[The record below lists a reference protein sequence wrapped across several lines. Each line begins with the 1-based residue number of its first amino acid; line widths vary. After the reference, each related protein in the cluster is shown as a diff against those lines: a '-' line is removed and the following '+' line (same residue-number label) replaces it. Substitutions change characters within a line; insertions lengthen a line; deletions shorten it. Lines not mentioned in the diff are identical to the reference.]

1 MEVENTES
9 VREVLRLASADE
21 KLLDRS
27 TVPWEAVLDAV
38 RTVRRE
44 TNADDVWL
52 HTACRG
58 ATLTYPKPDPPKP
71 RNPELVKRLAKIK
84 AEIDRKKYD
93 AMVKDVD
100 PSVSSKDYVY
110 MSTYTDQLGLGVNTV
125 VLMGTLFA
133 LGYYVGTKLAGGSGR
148 DPGQNILPLCLGLAG
163 AFLGMILET
172 LLFMIRNNRTGEA
185 GGKGARVRREK
196 SSPGGKVKLH

>member
-71 RNPELVKRLAKIK
+71 RNPELVKRLA
-84 AEIDRKKYD
+84 YD

-148 DPGQNILPLCLGLAG
+148 DPGQNVLPLCLGLAG
-163 AFLGMILET
+163 ASLGMILET
-172 LLFMIRNNRTGEA
+172 LLFMIRNNRADED
-185 GGKGARVRREK
+185 GGKGARVRRET
-196 SSPGGKVKLH
+196 SSPDRKVKLH